1 MRIFGSSRIALS
13 ILLCSSLRH
22 HLGHLVSFSRDNK
35 EILDRI
41 GGSRLQRFFL
51 GGRERER
58 ERVSSLPV
66 NEAVRRGETDARQ
79 EDGIRDNFDERERL
93 KLGNERSSGGQPV

>member
-35 EILDRI
+35 EILDRFA
-41 GGSRLQRFFL
+41 GSRLQRFFL
-51 GGRERER
+51 GERERER
-58 ERVSSLPV
+58 EFPPSPLMKRFV
-66 NEAVRRGETDARQ
+66 EARQ
-79 EDGIRDNFDERERL
+79 TRDRRMESATILTRGR
-93 KLGNERSSGGQPV
+93 G

>member
-1 MRIFGSSRIALS
+1 MAAPESRYQSSYAAPCATTWAISSRSRAITKKFSTDSPVHAS
-13 ILLCSSLRH
+13 N
-22 HLGHLVSFSRDNK
+22 VSFS
-35 EILDRI
+35 
-41 GGSRLQRFFL
+41 GG
-51 GGRERER
+51 ERER